1 MKSQAEDATR
11 RKWTEELLHRWNS
24 SQLDG
29 SKSFAL
35 PASANRPERSLFAM
49 GRIFQPSY
57 HGYQASPRSV
67 GQALPISITG
77 GGGSGP
83 YSSAVAAAIEN
94 LQNELRVHEYEQA
107 LKTLQHSR
115 SRGRALVK
123 DRLQRSTAAAALS
136 ARGMSH
142 YPPSVPYQQQG
153 INRNQLSTPVQA
165 SNSLTFCQS
174 LQMPASLAPLRPQ
187 QDAFLARASSSSD
200 QTPQWVSAMIA
211 RNRLT
216 ASRSAAAGELSQKVT
231 VKPKQKRR
239 RVSDPFPV
247 RLHRLLIAME

>member
-1 MKSQAEDATR
+1 
-11 RKWTEELLHRWNS
+11 
-24 SQLDG
+24 
-29 SKSFAL
+29 
-35 PASANRPERSLFAM
+35 M
-49 GRIFQPSY
+49 GHIFQPSY

-107 LKTLQHSR
+107 LKTLQDSR

-123 DRLQRSTAAAALS
+123 DQLQRSTAAAALS

-153 INRNQLSTPVQA
+153 IDR
-165 SNSLTFCQS
+165 
-174 LQMPASLAPLRPQ
+174 
-187 QDAFLARASSSSD
+187 
-200 QTPQWVSAMIA
+200 TPQWVSAMIA

-247 RLHRLLIAME
+247 RLHRLLIAMESEGTTDIVSFTPSGKAFQVHKPVAFVRDIVPNYFRQKQFKSFKRQLNVYGFDRVIGTDGAFYHAQFHRGEPDLCKDMLPRGTDV